1 MCRQAFQ
8 HSGLPSAHAGTVW
21 MLRTFLAFRSRNLV
35 RGAPQ
40 QRRLNGCRKLRRL
53 LHSVARLSAI
63 QWPRLTLR
71 WQAAGLSLFLSL
83 SLSLSLSVCVC
94 VCICARFVCVFVENQ
109 RVLST
114 FFHRKEH
121 LIGRWPKFSSVRYK
135 RELH

>member
-1 MCRQAFQ
+1 MCRQTFQ

-63 QWPRLTLR
+63 QWPHLTLR
-71 WQAAGLSLFLSL
+71 WQAADATARMTSATAFGKATMATVSLNSCLRSRL
-83 SLSLSLSVCVC
+83 L
-94 VCICARFVCVFVENQ
+94 
-109 RVLST
+109 
-114 FFHRKEH
+114 
-121 LIGRWPKFSSVRYK
+121 
-135 RELH
+135 